1 MSRAPVHEPA
11 AQSQADRG
19 VLPPEIQEVLAA
31 LSEVEAR
38 YESELECL
46 KGWSGPEA
54 IRMRFIEQLDAR
66 HAEAREPLVQLLA
79 DLHQQITTAA
89 MLQNLRSLQHKGAEV
104 SNGSG
109 RVRPSRGY
117 RLRGSSQWGA

>member
-19 VLPPEIQEVLAA
+19 ALPPEIQEVLAA

-46 KGWSGPEA
+46 KGWSGPDA
-54 IRMRFIEQLDAR
+54 IRVRFIEQLEAR

-89 MLQNLRSLQHKGAEV
+89 MLQNLRSSQQKGAEV

-109 RVRPSRGY
+109 RVRPSRAY
-117 RLRGSSQWGA
+117 R

>member
-1 MSRAPVHEPA
+1 MSRVPVHEPA

-19 VLPPEIQEVLAA
+19 VLPPEIQEVLSA

-46 KGWSGPEA
+46 KGWSGPDA
-54 IRMRFIEQLDAR
+54 LRVRFIEQLDAR

-79 DLHQQITTAA
+79 NLHQQITTAA
-89 MLQNLRSLQHKGAEV
+89 MLQSLRSSQHKGAEV

-117 RLRGSSQWGA
+117 RLRGTSQWGA

>member
-38 YESELECL
+38 YESDLECL
-46 KGWSGPEA
+46 KGWSGPDA
-54 IRMRFIEQLDAR
+54 IRMRFIEQLEAL

-79 DLHQQITTAA
+79 NLHQQITTAA
-89 MLQNLRSLQHKGAEV
+89 MLQSLRSSQHKGAEV
-104 SNGSG
+104 GHGSG

-117 RLRGSSQWGA
+117 RLHGSSQLEA